1 MFPTT
6 LLGLLTRKTSAAI
19 RHRTPRSRSPRR
31 FGSGL
36 ERLEDR
42 TVLSVDYWTG
52 ASAAAGGNTNRSNGG
67 NWSVGVAPHS
77 SDVADFTSSR
87 YGASTVDV
95 PFTVAQLVIDQSWGG
110 TINVNAA
117 LVVTHKTAYRPLRP
131 PVPLGPLWSQEHR
144 QALFL
149 YIHVP
154 FCGMR
159 CGFCN
164 LFTKAR
170 PGAHLIASYLD
181 ALARQAA
188 RVRDELDGA
197 SFARFAIG
205 GGTPT
210 YLDPAGLEA
219 VLDVA
224 GRTMG
229 ADLRRIPGSV
239 EVSPDTVDREKLELL
254 RDRGVDR
261 ISIGVESFIEAE
273 ASAVYRPQRSEAVG
287 RALGLI
293 RSSGFPTLNID
304 LIYGLPGQSVAS
316 WLDSVR
322 KALEFR
328 PEELYLYPLYVRPLT
343 GLGRSGREWDDLRL
357 ACYREARS
365 WLIGEGYVQVSM
377 RMFRAPDA
385 PLEVGPAYRCQ
396 EDGMV
401 GLGCG
406 ARSYTSTLHYA
417 SEYAVRARGV
427 GEIIADYVARP
438 DPSFGFADFGFRLG
452 PEDRRR
458 RHVIQSLLSPEGL
471 DLVAYTRRFETQA
484 MDDLPEL
491 ADLVPIGLAEQSSSV
506 LRLTDSGLERSDAI
520 GPWLYS
526 RLVRELME
534 DYSWR

>member
-1 MFPTT
+1 VT
-6 LLGLLTRKTSAAI
+6 LADVL
-19 RHRTPRSRSPRR
+19 
-31 FGSGL
+31 GSGSPY
-36 ERLEDR
+36 RGY
-42 TVLSVDYWTG
+42 SY
-52 ASAAAGGNTNRSNGG
+52 SY
-67 NWSVGVAPHS
+67 P
-77 SDVADFTSSR
+77 
-87 YGASTVDV
+87 
-95 PFTVAQLVIDQSWGG
+95 
-110 TINVNAA
+110 
-117 LVVTHKTAYRPLRP
+117 HKTAYRPLDP
-131 PVPLGPLWSQEHR
+131 PVPLGPLWDRER
-144 QALFL
+144 RDALFL

-170 PGAHLIASYLD
+170 PAAHLVDGYLD

-188 RVRDELDGA
+188 RVRDELNGA

-210 YLDPAGLEA
+210 YLDPAALEA

-224 GRTMG
+224 GRIMG
-229 ADLRRIPGSV
+229 ADLGRIHGSV
-239 EVSPDTVDREKLELL
+239 EVSPDTVTLEKLELL
-254 RDRGVDR
+254 RARGVDR
-261 ISIGVESFIEAE
+261 ISIGVESFLEAE
-273 ASAVYRPQRSEAVG
+273 AAAVYRPQRREAVE

-293 RSSGFPTLNID
+293 RRSGFPTLNID
-304 LIYGLPGQSVAS
+304 LIYGLPGQSVGN
-316 WLDSVR
+316 WLESVR
-322 KALEFR
+322 RALEYR

-357 ACYREARS
+357 ACYREGRS
-365 WLIGEGYVQVSM
+365 RLIGEGYAQVSM
-377 RMFRAPDA
+377 RMFRAPHA
-385 PLEVGPAYRCQ
+385 PPEAGPAYRCQ

-438 DPSFGFADFGFRLG
+438 DASFGFADFGIRLG

-471 DLVAYTRRFETQA
+471 DLAAYARRFETRA

-491 ADLVPIGLAEQSSSV
+491 ADLEPIGLAEPSSGV

-526 RLVRELME
+526 RHVRERME